1 MATGNNHA
9 ADDLASIRNLG
20 IIAHI
25 DAGKTTLT
33 ERLLYYSGRNH
44 RLGEVD
50 GGNTVMD
57 YLDEERARGITIVAA
72 AASLPWRNPDGEGE
86 RLLHLIDTPGHID
99 FTAEV
104 ERALRVID
112 GAVVIFSG
120 VEGVEAQ
127 SEKVW
132 HQSDRYRV
140 PKIAFIN
147 KLDRIGASFGR
158 VLGEIRAKFADVAVV
173 ALQQPAGVESALAGT
188 IDLIA
193 MRMLRFIGDD
203 GAKVESGPIP
213 DEHAAAAALGR
224 EALLAALAD
233 LSDPIAELYLAEAT
247 VPTDLLHRELRR
259 LTMANRLVPVLCGS
273 AKRNLGVQ
281 PVLDAVVRYLPS
293 PADRNRYPALHG
305 KTDEPVELDV
315 ADPNFAGLVF
325 KIIAGDS
332 ADLLYLRTYTGR
344 LRVGDTLLNVRT
356 GGRVRVKR
364 LLRLYA
370 KNVESVEDV
379 GPGDIVGV
387 IGPADTTTG
396 DTLCAVNHPV
406 RFEKIA
412 FPEPVISIAVE
423 PKSTRDR
430 DRLDACLALLCRED
444 PTLHLSRNEATG
456 QQLLSGMGELHL
468 EIKGHRIRDEF
479 KVEARFGVPQVAF
492 RETLRTPC
500 TVTGIFRKTIAEQ
513 ELFAEVDVELTPVPR
528 LATGIEVGLR
538 LKNRNQLPA
547 TWLAAAEQTLANG
560 LRTGGNLGYPLIYI
574 RAAVTRLVGDADH
587 TTESAI
593 VGAVLNAL
601 GEAIRRGTAILEP
614 LVRVDIHSPENT
626 IGEIT
631 GYLQAR
637 RAVIHG
643 IAILPNVRHLTA
655 EVPLAEMF
663 GFSKA
668 LPKLSG
674 GRAACSMEPC
684 GYQEISPADLQ
695 RLADRQAQRLM

>member
-1 MATGNNHA
+1 
-9 ADDLASIRNLG
+9 
-20 IIAHI
+20 
-25 DAGKTTLT
+25 
-33 ERLLYYSGRNH
+33 
-44 RLGEVD
+44 
-50 GGNTVMD
+50 MD

-72 AASLPWRNPDGEGE
+72 AASFPWRNPDGAGE
-86 RLLHLIDTPGHID
+86 MLLHLIDTPGHID

-140 PKIAFIN
+140 PKLAFIN
-147 KLDRIGASFGR
+147 KLDRIGASFDR

-173 ALQQPAGVESALAGT
+173 ALQQPVGLESALAGV

-193 MRMLRFIGDD
+193 MQMLRFVGDD
-203 GAKVESGPIP
+203 GNQVESTAIP
-213 DEHAAAAALGR
+213 EPHAAAAAAGR

-233 LSDPIAELYLAEAT
+233 FSDPVAELYLAEQP

-281 PVLDAVVRYLPS
+281 PVLDAIIRYLPS

-305 KTDEPVELDV
+305 KTDEPVELTV
-315 ADPNFAGLVF
+315 TDPRFAGLVF

-356 GGRVRVKR
+356 GERVRIKR

-370 KNVESVEDV
+370 KNVESIEEV
-379 GPGDIVGV
+379 GPGDIVGI
-387 IGPADTTTG
+387 IGPTDTTTG

-406 RFEKIA
+406 QFEKIA

-430 DRLDACLALLCRED
+430 DHLDACLALLCRED
-444 PTLHLSRNEATG
+444 PTLHLAKNEATG

-479 KVEARFGVPQVAF
+479 KIEARFGVPQVAF

-500 TVTGIFRKTIAEQ
+500 TVTGVFRKTLGEQ
-513 ELFAEVDVELTPVPR
+513 ELFAEVDIELTPVPR
-528 LATGIEVGLR
+528 LETGIEVSLR
-538 LKNRNQLPA
+538 LPRKQLPTA
-547 TWLAAAEQTLANG
+547 WLAAAEQTLASG

-574 RAAVTRLVGDADH
+574 RAAITRLVGDPDH

-601 GEAIRRGTAILEP
+601 GEAIHRGTAILEP
-614 LVRVDIHSPENT
+614 LVRVDILSPENT

-643 IAILPNVRHLTA
+643 IAMLPNVRHLTA

-663 GFSKA
+663 GFSKS

-674 GRAACSMEPC
+674 GRAAFSMEPC
-684 GYQEISPADLQ
+684 GYQEISTADLQ
-695 RLADRQAQRLM
+695 RLADRQTQRLM